1 MKKKALVIIIF
12 CFAHFLF
19 SEDNVSVQ
27 ILIPAKP
34 YIGDICQL
42 KTVFSTDAGLISNT
56 GDDSLSDFMEL
67 SVLWSGF
74 KPFEEKCLIQ
84 EVILEKNGREYTLSI
99 TFIPWQT
106 GILDFSSLNLSDL
119 IDFSSEKKS
128 RTHAPF
134 IIKLKPVTVSSL
146 VEKTGDISSRPA
158 QGPFVLPGTIF
169 SVVLIS
175 AVCLILFIL
184 LVVLLFHL
192 SSVAE
197 GVNSKKIE
205 RRIRRLNKK
214 TVSKLKK
221 LLKISVD
228 SSDFCDRLFFTLR
241 EYLCL
246 RFDESF
252 ASRTSGEIF
261 AGLEEAACSSM
272 SESQAEGAETFV
284 KIFSRL
290 DYLRFA
296 SGSLDSQKKPESLWQ
311 TEITAEEK
319 KSLVEEGIYAII
331 KLNEVNNAGI

>member
-12 CFAHFLF
+12 CFAYFLF
-19 SEDNVSVQ
+19 ADDNVSVQ

-42 KTVFSTDAGLISNT
+42 KTVFSTNVGLISNT

-67 SVLWSGF
+67 SVLWPGF

-84 EVILEKNGREYTLSI
+84 EVILEKNVREYTLSI

-119 IDFSSEKKS
+119 IDFSAEKKS

-146 VEKTGDISSRPA
+146 VERTGDISSRPA

-169 SVVLIS
+169 AVVLIS

-205 RRIRRLNKK
+205 RKIRRLNKK

-246 RFDESF
+246 RFDETF
-252 ASRTSGEIF
+252 ASMTSGEIF
-261 AGLEEAACSSM
+261 TGLEEAACSSM
-272 SESQAEGAETFV
+272 SENQAEGAETFV

-331 KLNEVNNAGI
+331 KLNEVNNAGV